1 MVIRK
6 DNARVVYATPV
17 TTPPDQDVKSSMVEY
32 KGEAILY
39 DNYVHAVDKSQYI
52 PWDKVF
58 NVTDLED

>member
-6 DNARVVYATPV
+6 DNAKVEYVKPM
-17 TTPPDQDVKSSMVEY
+17 TTPPDQDVKTTLVEY
-32 KGEAILY
+32 RGETILY